1 MGGDKNVEIL
11 KASLG
16 PRFCMLRKFGSL
28 GFCGA
33 RDRVSPSFSLS
44 LSLPLSPL
52 ASPSTEGEGLVEF
65 SAMAMGGERKG
76 TNPGRGGPSNQPR
89 LVLREV

>member
-1 MGGDKNVEIL
+1 MLKSQGLLGTEIL
-11 KASLG
+11 HAPEARKPRVLWCEG
-16 PRFCMLRKFGSL
+16 P
-28 GFCGA
+28 
-33 RDRVSPSFSLS
+33 SLS
-44 LSLPLSPL
+44 LFLSHLLSLSPPLSPL

-89 LVLREV
+89 LVLCEV